1 MKKIIIV
8 LFITMGFSSYNVG
21 DSISDNHLNQE
32 FELCYSI
39 PGTSDNIITLND
51 YNGNIN
57 GGDYHVLVIDMSA
70 TWCGPCQRFKPIM
83 QEVANEG
90 HSVQF
95 IDIDSQED
103 LARQYNVR
111 SVPTVVIEQNGSEVN
126 RLIGA
131 STKEVILENLS

>member
-1 MKKIIIV
+1 MK
-8 LFITMGFSSYNVG
+8 
-21 DSISDNHLNQE
+21 SIKY
-32 FELCYSI
+32 F
-39 PGTSDNIITLND
+39 T
-51 YNGNIN
+51 
-57 GGDYHVLVIDMSA
+57 A
-70 TWCGPCQRFKPIM
+70 TWCGPCQQFKPVM